1 MEKLLAKSDAMG
13 NEFTFINAW
22 NEWGEGMY
30 LEPDQKNK
38 FGMLEALDQAVK
50 NYEKESCDIVS
61 LENVDS
67 LADRYHSYWHILD
80 LWLRLIENGGSLSGN
95 LEKRGYKNIALYGI
109 GMLGLHVV
117 RQLENSQVKIVYGI
131 DQRGGKDVNQ
141 GFPVYKKED
150 MLPDVDAVI
159 VSATYDFGSIYD
171 YLKEKVKCPV
181 ISLEEIVEENA

>member
-1 MEKLLAKSDAMG
+1 
-13 NEFTFINAW
+13 
-22 NEWGEGMY
+22 MY

-95 LEKRGYKNIALYGI
+95 LEKEGIRILLYMGLEC
-109 GMLGLHVV
+109 LGFMWSDNWKTARL
-117 RQLENSQVKIVYGI
+117 RLFMELT
-131 DQRGGKDVNQ
+131 RGGKGCKS
-141 GFPVYKKED
+141 GFPC
-150 MLPDVDAVI
+150 I
-159 VSATYDFGSIYD
+159 
-171 YLKEKVKCPV
+171 
-181 ISLEEIVEENA
+181 

>member
-1 MEKLLAKSDAMG
+1 
-13 NEFTFINAW
+13 
-22 NEWGEGMY
+22 
-30 LEPDQKNK
+30 
-38 FGMLEALDQAVK
+38 
-50 NYEKESCDIVS
+50 
-61 LENVDS
+61 
-67 LADRYHSYWHILD
+67 
-80 LWLRLIENGGSLSGN
+80 
-95 LEKRGYKNIALYGI
+95 
-109 GMLGLHVV
+109 MLGLHVV